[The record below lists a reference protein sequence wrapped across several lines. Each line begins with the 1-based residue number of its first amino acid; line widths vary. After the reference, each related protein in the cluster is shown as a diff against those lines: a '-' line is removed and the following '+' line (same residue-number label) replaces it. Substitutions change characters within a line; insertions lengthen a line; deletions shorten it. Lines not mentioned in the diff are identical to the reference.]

1 MSAVQKP
8 VTGRPP
14 VTSHAQIEAVSFHL
28 FATQGFEETTMEE
41 IAAALD
47 VGRRTLFRY
56 FPSKNDIPWGQF
68 DASLANFRQT
78 LLDQPNH
85 IPLFEAVH
93 RAMIAFNR
101 FDDEALPQH
110 RQRMTLILR
119 TPALQAHSVLR
130 YRQWRAVI
138 ADYVA
143 DRLKVP
149 ASSLVPRMVG
159 QVSLAIALSVYE
171 QWLDGDDRTLEEIF
185 NLTDFALR
193 EYADPSEGNR

>member
-14 VTSHAQIEAVSFHL
+14 VTSRAQIEAVSFHL

-93 RAMIAFNR
+93 HAMIAFNR
-101 FDDEALPQH
+101 FDNEALPQH

-143 DRLKVP
+143 DRLNVP

-193 EYADPSEGNR
+193 EYADPSKGNR

>member
-28 FATQGFEETTMEE
+28 FATQGFEETTMGE

-93 RAMIAFNR
+93 HAMIAFNR
-101 FDDEALPQH
+101 FDNEALPQH

-143 DRLKVP
+143 DRLNVP